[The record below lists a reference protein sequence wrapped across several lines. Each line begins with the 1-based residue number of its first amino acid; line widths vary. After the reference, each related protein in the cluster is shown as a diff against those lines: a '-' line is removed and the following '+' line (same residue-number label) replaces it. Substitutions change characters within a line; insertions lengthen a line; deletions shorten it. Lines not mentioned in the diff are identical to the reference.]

1 MESLNRVLRKTQKTK
16 DSFLTEEVVIKRTFL
31 AICNFEQGGRAVREG
46 VAACRKRTIKFAGRF
61 DA

>member
-1 MESLNRVLRKTQKTK
+1 MLRKTQKTK

-46 VAACRKRTIKFAGRF
+46 VAACRKRTIKFAGRI